1 MTRIVKGRK
10 VKYWEDS
17 LPSSVTELS
26 LFDRTVLILWT
37 LSLLASLAA
46 LSYFIY
52 ASTFDKYV
60 SVQVLAAPFILVG
73 VYYMLDNFLRGNKA
87 YLLFLVMVGIIV
99 GVLIAIDVHSYGS
112 VALFIAEIAVGSV
125 GVAVVVASI
134 QKLIFF
140 RTLHSV
146 RYMNIKAKRSLGDRV
161 VSFMFNV
168 PPDIDTRRIELTL
181 SKSFKF
187 PWKDMFTTAML
198 SMAVGLFVWI
208 YFSMNPVASDD
219 SITDASL
226 SVFTVI
232 LYVPIITMTF
242 SIYKTVDARVESD
255 FEPYRLYNGVVAT
268 IQRMA
273 LPVLA
278 VLLYVYYKIDN
289 TDDYSSVLQF
299 IIISAVVIFFVV
311 MLTSAIY
318 YRTLS
323 DGVVA
328 DIEQKN
334 KIFIPVSLFANLKN
348 ESRKD
353 KKTVPGT
360 PERDESDI
368 SKLDISYRSD

>member
-26 LFDRTVLILWT
+26 SFDRTVLILWA

-168 PPDIDTRRIELTL
+168 PPDIDTRRIELTF

-255 FEPYRLYNGVVAT
+255 FEQYRLYNG
-268 IQRMA
+268 
-273 LPVLA
+273 
-278 VLLYVYYKIDN
+278 VYYKIDN